1 MCIHNDDNVHV
12 ATSYSVYSPLL
23 KKRQS
28 TFDGTLLPGDT
39 IFCLIFQ
46 GDAGTPS
53 GMSNGTD
60 AFEQIAATEK
70 EHVEAESP
78 LPISTDSGI

>member
-1 MCIHNDDNVHV
+1 MPVPY
-12 ATSYSVYSPLL
+12 TSQLL
-23 KKRQS
+23 
-28 TFDGTLLPGDT
+28 L
-39 IFCLIFQ
+39 Q

-53 GMSNGTD
+53 GMSNGTE

-78 LPISTDSGI
+78 LPISTDSGMHEHLHYFQLVTH

>member
-1 MCIHNDDNVHV
+1 MKHFQC
-12 ATSYSVYSPLL
+12 
-23 KKRQS
+23 
-28 TFDGTLLPGDT
+28 DT
-39 IFCLIFQ
+39 IFCLVFQ

-78 LPISTDSGI
+78 LPISTDSGMQT